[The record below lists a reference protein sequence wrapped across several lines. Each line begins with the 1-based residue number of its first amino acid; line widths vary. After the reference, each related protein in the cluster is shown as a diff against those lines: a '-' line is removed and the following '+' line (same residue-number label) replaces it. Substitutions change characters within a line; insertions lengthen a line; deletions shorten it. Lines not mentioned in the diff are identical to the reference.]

1 MAKRESRRKRLDWI
15 VNVIVIATVA
25 LLVMVSSQDGGLA
38 ESLTNFKDSI
48 VREIWADAPAAIADL
63 PVNGEATAENAVR
76 VHFIDVG
83 QGKSILIEAPEKTVL
98 IDAGENNQGET
109 VLLYLA
115 KQKISKLDIA
125 IGTHP
130 HSDHIGGLDTV
141 INAIPVEKVILPV
154 ISKELSPTTATYM
167 DLLNAIA
174 ANGLKITPAKPGDNY
189 ELGGGASLKILGPV
203 RNDYPDLNDF
213 SIVSR
218 LDYYSTSFLFTGDA
232 ASEAESGLLDSNA
245 KLRADVLD
253 ISHHGSRDS
262 SSKAFLE
269 AVRPQI
275 AVISCA
281 LDNSYGHPHR
291 QTIKRLE
298 ALNNVTILRTDLDGS
313 VIITSNGKSLSYET
327 IR

>member
-1 MAKRESRRKRLDWI
+1 MI
-15 VNVIVIATVA
+15 
-25 LLVMVSSQDGGLA
+25 VSSQDGGLA
-38 ESLTNFKDSI
+38 ESLASLKDI
-48 VREIWADAPAAIADL
+48 LVQELWADAPATAEAS
-63 PVNGEATAENAVR
+63 PHNGEAAESSVR

-115 KQKISKLDIA
+115 KLKITKLDIA
-125 IGTHP
+125 VGTHP

-174 ANGLKITPAKPGDNY
+174 SNGLKITPAKPGDNY
-189 ELGGGASLKILGPV
+189 DLGGGASLKILGPV

-218 LDYYSTSFLFTGDA
+218 LDYAQTSFLFTGDA
-232 ASEAESGLLDSNA
+232 ASDSESGLLDSSA
-245 KLRADVLD
+245 RLSADVLD

-281 LDNSYGHPHR
+281 VDNSYGHPHR
-291 QTIKRLE
+291 QTMKRLE
-298 ALNNVTILRTDLDGS
+298 ALSGLTILRTDLDGS
-313 VIITSNGKSLSYET
+313 VIITSNGKSLSYG
-327 IR
+327 ISGNK